1 MGLGRTYSPPT
12 SNPRKPFMPA
22 ATFKDFCLMLCS
34 LIDVT
39 PPDLTPDAQGVV
51 GFTVDCQGA
60 SVNFME
66 GEYGS
71 EPGLLMSVMFGAPPA
86 DQELEVLR
94 SLMDANFLLA
104 GMMAPAFV
112 RNPAT
117 GEIALHQSY
126 LLSQVDVQGIYQGIA
141 NAAAAVEAWREDPM
155 LLSSQLPDTQAVREF
170 DSFA

>member
-1 MGLGRTYSPPT
+1 
-12 SNPRKPFMPA
+12 MPA

-39 PPDLTPDAQGVV
+39 PPHLTPDSRGVV

-66 GEYGS
+66 GEYGG

-94 SLMDANFLLA
+94 SLLDANFLLA

-112 RNPAT
+112 RNPST

-126 LLSQVDVQGIYQGIA
+126 LLSQVDVQSIYRGIA
-141 NAAAAVEAWREDPM
+141 NAAGAVQAWRQDP
-155 LLSSQLPDTQAVREF
+155 LLVGSQIPHAQAPRRI
-170 DSFA
+170 DALA